1 MSHAAVPQILII
13 GVSGAT
19 WDVLSPL
26 KAKGRVPNI
35 ARLLE
40 RGCGAILTS
49 VKVAGDKHY
58 RPQVSWASLA
68 TGCRPDRHGVTQF
81 FHEAAELREPT
92 LWDIY
97 SKQGLTSGIYGWP
110 STWPPSPIPGF
121 VVPSH
126 LARDDRT
133 WPPNLRRIKAL
144 DREQQSVDREGGAMR
159 RLAAAASAVQTLM
172 RYGVRIQT
180 LARLVKQA
188 PSALFSDVEQ
198 RRLVLRRAK
207 LEVSADVFV
216 DLCKKHQPSLA
227 AFVTFYV
234 DFVSHRY
241 WRFRSLSP
249 MGEFDLRDL
258 RFRNAVDQ
266 SYVDFDNMVGRLVDA
281 APDDSLI
288 TIVSEHGMDPEPNSA
303 EVGYSYFSIRGSRVH
318 QLLGLDP
325 KIQPHAIA
333 RWIAFRPVD
342 ADDVRSVTMKLK
354 DVTIVETGL
363 PLFRVH
369 EHDQEVIIK
378 FAIDADVPRYA
389 EGDLEKLTVKI
400 GDCVA
405 PFPEIARRSGRQ
417 RSAMHARDGILVMAG
432 PGIRSGEWLSEA
444 SVLDVAPTLLHA
456 AGLEGSTQMDG
467 KPLNVF
473 ELRGR

>member
-1 MSHAAVPQILII
+1 MSDASVPPILII

-19 WDVLSPL
+19 WDVLAPL

-40 RGCGAILTS
+40 HGCGATLTS
-49 VKVAGDKHY
+49 VKAAGDKHY
-58 RPQVSWASLA
+58 RPQVAWASLA
-68 TGCRPDRHGVTQF
+68 TGCRPHRHGVTQF

-110 STWPPSPIPGF
+110 STWPPAPIPGF

-133 WPPNLRRIKAL
+133 WPPDLRRIKAL
-144 DREQQSVDREGGAMR
+144 DREQQSLDREGGAVR
-159 RLAAAASAVQTLM
+159 RLAGIASAVQILM
-172 RYGVRIQT
+172 RYGVRFQT
-180 LARLVKQA
+180 LAKLAKEA

-216 DLCKKHQPSLA
+216 NLCKKHRPSLA

-241 WRFRSLSP
+241 WRFRSPSVSRDI
-249 MGEFDLRDL
+249 DLRDL
-258 RFRNAVDQ
+258 RFRDAVDQ
-266 SYVDFDNMVGRLVDA
+266 SYVDFDNIVGRLVGA
-281 APDDSLI
+281 APTDSLV
-288 TIVSEHGMDPEPNSA
+288 TVVSEHGMDPEPNSA
-303 EVGYSYFSIRGSRVH
+303 EVGSSYFSIRGSRIH
-318 QLLGLDP
+318 ELLGLES

-333 RWIAFRPVD
+333 RWIAFRPLD
-342 ADDVRSVTMKLK
+342 ADKVRSVARKLK
-354 DVTIVETGL
+354 DVTVVETGL

-378 FAIDADVPRYA
+378 FALDADVPRYA
-389 EGDLEKLTVKI
+389 KGDLEKLSIKV
-400 GDCVA
+400 GNSVA
-405 PFPEIARRSGRQ
+405 PFLEFARRSGRQ
-417 RSAMHARDGILVMAG
+417 RSAMHARDGIFMIAG
-432 PGIRSGEWLSEA
+432 PGIRAGEWLSEA
-444 SVLDVAPTLLHA
+444 SILDVAPTLLYA
-456 AGLEGSTQMDG
+456 VGLEESAQMDG
-467 KPLNVF
+467 TPLDVF
-473 ELRGR
+473 A